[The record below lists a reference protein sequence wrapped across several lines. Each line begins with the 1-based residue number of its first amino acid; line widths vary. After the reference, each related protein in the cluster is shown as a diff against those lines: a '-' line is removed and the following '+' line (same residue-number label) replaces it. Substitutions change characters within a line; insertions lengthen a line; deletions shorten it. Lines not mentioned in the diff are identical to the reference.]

1 MIKKKKCIFW
11 GCPFLSRS
19 HLFCTRAFCFS
30 NCHQVRI
37 SWGGIHSIQFVHIK
51 TLYNPSKEN
60 RKGQGRAKLGSDKN
74 VWQAYTPS
82 AVWRPFG
89 LGQPWWAVRRGFPGT
104 NESFPSPGGER
115 ARNSRLFFLPMVNSH
130 FTRYIFSFPILMKK
144 SYIQGLLFN

>member
-1 MIKKKKCIFW
+1 MIKKKNTYS
-11 GCPFLSRS
+11 GAVPFYPDPTSFALG
-19 HLFCTRAFCFS
+19 LFVFS

-37 SWGGIHSIQFVHIK
+37 SCGGTHSIQFAHIK

-104 NESFPSPGGER
+104 NESSASPGGER

-130 FTRYIFSFPILMKK
+130 FTRYISFPILMKK